1 MIQNEQNKSN
11 DEIYLLINFITK
23 KLDKEV
29 KQATTNLFYAA
40 KHGPMYGCLTG
51 INALLKIFN
60 GHKYLQRNIFDLIS
74 TIRVDLDMKMNKK
87 SMNGDNYSNI

>member
-1 MIQNEQNKSN
+1 LIQNEQNKSN

-23 KLDKEV
+23 KLDEEV

-60 GHKYLQRNIFDLIS
+60 GLKYFTNLNFRFDF
-74 TIRVDLDMKMNKK
+74 NC
-87 SMNGDNYSNI
+87 